1 MIAIA
6 RLSERS
12 FCAPDI
18 LWYGSITEKA
28 GILNVNIVEKPRLDV
43 LMWTDLCRSK
53 SHSSKLNTGSRN
65 DDQRQ
70 SV

>member
-18 LWYGSITEKA
+18 LWCGDLTEKA
-28 GILNVNIVEKPRLDV
+28 GILNVNREVGAGCADV
-43 LMWTDLCRSK
+43 DRPLPFQVTF
-53 SHSSKLNTGSRN
+53 
-65 DDQRQ
+65 Q
-70 SV
+70 